1 MTADL
6 LIVMGSSLKVGPVN
20 EIPDA
25 LDKSVPAILINRES
39 LRYASEFDGELLGN
53 CDDIVAILAKKL
65 GWTDFSSGGDVQE
78 VTREDLETLTEE
90 KKSENGEEPPPEK
103 RLKVDENS
111 EENKEET
118 PVLTR
123 PIRRPKI
130 EVPKGVFC
138 KLESGYQTVF
148 HGHELLPEGE
158 DSSSSESE
166 EDEEDED
173 NESDNGYEDIPE
185 SERKPKET
193 EETLQAACN
202 PTEAT
207 RSQFEASGSI
217 LTLPEPKVCQNSEK
231 KPL

>member
-1 MTADL
+1 
-6 LIVMGSSLKVGPVN
+6 VN

-65 GWTDFSSGGDVQE
+65 GWSDFSSDGDVEE
-78 VTREDLETLTEE
+78 VTREDLEKTAEDDKNE
-90 KKSENGEEPPPEK
+90 KGNGEEAPPEK
-103 RLKVDENS
+103 KLKM
-111 EENKEET
+111 EET
-118 PVLTR
+118 TEETVNEDPTPVVTR

-166 EDEEDED
+166 EEENESD

-185 SERKPKET
+185 SERIPKET
-193 EETLQAACN
+193 EEPLQAACN
-202 PTEAT
+202 PA
-207 RSQFEASGSI
+207 EASGSI
-217 LTLPEPKVCQNSEK
+217 LTLPEPKMCQNSDENS